1 MLDPNPIKTPP
12 PPQKKT
18 TKKQIWLSNP
28 KLIKIKTGCTTK
40 NAGLSYRRVFYNSVQ
55 PSLRKAM
62 DKFRGEKKR
71 RRRNR
76 TNTISQQTSIGRLR
90 YRF

>member
-1 MLDPNPIKTPP
+1 MLDPNPIRPP
-12 PPQKKT
+12 PPK
-18 TKKQIWLSNP
+18 IWLSNP

-62 DKFRGEKKR
+62 DKFRGEKIEKEE
-71 RRRNR
+71 NE
-76 TNTISQQTSIGRLR
+76 TL
-90 YRF
+90 